1 MKARALKAGLA
12 LVALLATALACE
24 VVLRWTMPAPQAMWQ
39 IGGLFQI
46 DEQLIYSLR
55 AGVGRTWTT
64 DEFTEVARTNALGLR
79 DDEVEKPVPGTTRI
93 IILGDSMTFGHGVAN
108 DEAYPNQLERIF
120 QAGGRRVDVINAGVK
135 GYGTDQSYRLFT
147 SRLMVLAPQVV
158 IVGVYWNDVGD
169 NVKQPLYAIHDGT
182 LVPLDARAHPI
193 YRLGYLDQRAP
204 SWLRHTFLYNA
215 AMQGLRVYGG
225 WSAYLAQSEDT
236 AKLKI
241 RLEVQDLVRLGRDR
255 GFRVVQIGVPYGDR
269 PPGAYRFLSDSP
281 VEGALNEDL
290 STRPVWQD
298 QRDRLF
304 FRNDPHFTREG
315 HHVLADQLHELLVRA
330 GI

>member
-1 MKARALKAGLA
+1 MKARALKVGLA
-12 LVALLATALACE
+12 LVALLATAFAGE
-24 VVLRWTMPAPQAMWQ
+24 AVLRWTLPTPPAMWQ

-55 AGVGRTWTT
+55 AGIERTWTT
-64 DEFTEVARTNALGLR
+64 DEFTEVAHTNALGLR
-79 DDEVEKPVPGTTRI
+79 DDEVARPVTGTMRI
-93 IILGDSMTFGHGVAN
+93 IVLGDSMTFGHGVAN
-108 DEAYPNQLERIF
+108 DEAYPNQLERLYK
-120 QAGGRRVDVINAGVK
+120 AAGRRVDVINAGVK

-147 SRLMVLAPQVV
+147 TRLTGLAPQVV

-169 NVKQPLYAIHDGT
+169 NVKQPLYVVHNGA

-225 WSAYLAQSEDT
+225 WSAGLSQSEDT
-236 AKLKI
+236 ARLKI

-255 GFRVVQIGVPYGDR
+255 GFRVVLIGVPYGDR
-269 PPGAYRFLSDSP
+269 PQGAYGFLSDSP

-290 STRPVWQD
+290 SARPVWQD

-304 FRNDPHFTREG
+304 FRHDPHFTPEG
-315 HHVLADQLHELLVRA
+315 HHVLAEQLLELLVRA